1 MCIKFLVTTRGQLD
15 PKLPGHLKKGF
26 DMLVKTGEFFWADAK
41 KTSWMTCL
49 LLMPDYPKYAAQN
62 SPDNRTSLHCFCIKK
77 KWDSSLKA
85 IPSNV
90 NHWMSV
96 LSSWTSGCIRPVHLA
111 TLSSR
116 ISSPLV
122 QRLAKVNHII
132 VYLSHGQGTKNSRI
146 YR

>member
-1 MCIKFLVTTRGQLD
+1 MIPNSPATS
-15 PKLPGHLKKGF
+15 KKVLTCWSRLESFSG
-26 DMLVKTGEFFWADAK
+26 LTQK